1 MSRRLIVFGR
11 LPVRGRVKSRLA
23 ATVGEA
29 RALAA
34 HEALLARAVALGEAG
49 DWRREF
55 RHDGIQADEHPLS
68 AALAER
74 GWSVAAQRGAD
85 LGARMHEALAAALA
99 EGDLPVLIGT
109 DCPVLEAGDLEAAFA
124 ALEGGDRVGGSVVA
138 GVTGSSD
145 ATVAMAVAAVSA
157 ATDSPGAVD
166 AVFAPAEDG
175 GYALVGL
182 ARPLP
187 ALFAGID
194 WGTPRVMA
202 ATRTRLAACG
212 ALARELRTVWDVDV
226 EADLRRWERTVA
238 SDAGRCGAEAADPR
252 TG

>member
-11 LPVRGRVKSRLA
+11 LPVRGRVKTRLA

-34 HEALLARAVALGEAG
+34 HEALVACAVALGETG

-55 RHDGIQADEHPLS
+55 RHDGGEADEHPLA

-74 GWSVAAQRGAD
+74 GWVVAAQRGVD

-109 DCPVLEAGDLEAAFA
+109 DCPVLGAGDLEAAFA
-124 ALEGGDRVGGSVVA
+124 ALEGVDP
-138 GVTGSSD
+138 TGAAD
-145 ATVAMAVAAVSA
+145 AT
-157 ATDSPGAVD
+157 D

-175 GYALVGL
+175 GYALVGIG
-182 ARPLP
+182 RPLP
-187 ALFAGID
+187 ALFEGID
-194 WGTPRVMA
+194 WGTPGVMA
-202 ATRTRLAACG
+202 ATRVRLAACG
-212 ALARELRTVWDVDV
+212 ARARELRTVWDVDV
-226 EADLRRWERTVA
+226 EADLHRWERAVA
-238 SDAGRCGAEAADPR
+238 STAGRRCGDAADPR
-252 TG
+252 TS